1 MRRAQ
6 LREGDILARRYIL
19 LQPVG
24 AGGMSVVW
32 RAWDSTLERTVAVK
46 VLDGPIASDGG
57 QRDRI
62 RREARAAA
70 RIEHPNAIGVYD
82 YGETVTPRGRI
93 AAYVVMQLLDG
104 ASLAARLDEGPL
116 QWEEAVRVA
125 ATVADVLEAAH
136 RRGVVH
142 RDVTPENVMLTTDG
156 IRLLD
161 FGIAADIGQREE
173 AMTFGTPPYVAPE
186 RLTGAPASGA
196 TDVYSLG
203 VLFYE
208 MLTGAPPYPATT
220 WEELERAL
228 AADRRPALNVQGL
241 PPAAAAVCLRCLSTD
256 PARRPTATEVAEIL
270 GQNPGPGNRLT
281 RRLTLIAVP
290 IAVVLAGVL
299 AVLYLLPDA
308 PTGQGDAAAP
318 EPRVSILVSTVPAP
332 PNAQSTTSPQ
342 AQSNR
347 SARPTSAAPP
357 PASIAPPP
365 SPLTRQAAA
374 KAVLD
379 IVDRRSQTNEIRPD
393 VAQDIRNQINNLQ
406 SNPSDAANRVEKLR
420 EQLIERNR
428 PPDKSISDAAYAE
441 LDAAVTQFGKA
452 LSSSA
457 AA

>member
-1 MRRAQ
+1 MPGAQ

-19 LQPVG
+19 KQPVA

-93 AAYVVMQLLDG
+93 AAYVVMQLLEG
-104 ASLAARLDEGPL
+104 ISVAARLERGPVP
-116 QWEEAVRVA
+116 WPEAVQVA
-125 ATVADVLEAAH
+125 GTVADVLHAAH

-142 RDVTPENVMLTTDG
+142 RDVTPENVMLTSDG
-156 IRLLD
+156 VRLLD

-203 VLFYE
+203 VLLFE
-208 MLTGAPPYPATT
+208 MLTGAPPYPAQT

-228 AADRRPALNVQGL
+228 AAERRPVLNVPGL
-241 PPAAAAVCLRCLSTD
+241 PAAAAAACLRSLSTD
-256 PARRPTATEVAEIL
+256 PMRRPTAAELASIL
-270 GQNPGPGNRLT
+270 GSSAPAARNRRRVLLAVPVVVAIATVLSVLLLRDDDPDPKRGENAAPVPSVSIYVSVVPGPPGAQVTPTTNGQP
-281 RRLTLIAVP
+281 RRSGTATS
-290 IAVVLAGVL
+290 G
-299 AVLYLLPDA
+299 A
-308 PTGQGDAAAP
+308 PATG
-318 EPRVSILVSTVPAP
+318 
-332 PNAQSTTSPQ
+332 
-342 AQSNR
+342 
-347 SARPTSAAPP
+347 SAAPP
-357 PASIAPPP
+357 PLP
-365 SPLTRQAAA
+365 SPLTRQAAG

-379 IVDRRSQTNEIRPD
+379 VVDRREQTGEIRED
-393 VAQDIRNQINNLQ
+393 VALDIRNQINNLLSD
-406 SNPSDAANRVEKLR
+406 SNDAARRIELLR
-420 EQLIERNR
+420 KQLTDRRRDNAVQE
-428 PPDKSISDAAYAE
+428 AAYQE
-441 LDAAVTQFGKA
+441 LDAAVVQFGKTF
-452 LSSSA
+452 ST
-457 AA
+457 